1 MAKNNP
7 FAPEQQ
13 DTTPIE
19 MAKNNT
25 IEQLK
30 NAAKIELATKKT
42 NPFNAPATPDA
53 EVITVEG
60 AAPSSK
66 AIMALAMPDMIFDA
80 LDQFNAMLPAGTKA
94 MLIPQGSEAVI
105 VKMEFNPEVKERIS
119 NLELE
124 LKKIPGITS
133 QADVEK
139 ANATLKKAKGL
150 IKSLEA
156 EGLVMRSGLKEKSDA
171 IIAYERNVMSD
182 LAGMVKVINDSIVT
196 FQIADTA
203 RIKAI
208 NDKIEADKKEA
219 LDKAN
224 AEIKRKAD
232 IQNSILEFERNC
244 INNIASATT
253 SNIQERIK
261 QLVAFNF
268 DIAEMAEF
276 LSDAVSVK
284 KKCIDLFHDR
294 MIELK
299 DIERAS
305 GEKKAEL
312 EAAAKLNQEQ
322 ADKDLAEKTE
332 ATNEAIQ
339 KEELIAATSVQQES
353 ELKVSMIKKQ
363 SGLSRPWTFDED
375 TIDLSLL
382 PDEFKTYDK
391 AKIKEAI
398 KSGRYEIP
406 GINIYQK
413 HTNVSR

>member
-1 MAKNNP
+1 
-7 FAPEQQ
+7 
-13 DTTPIE
+13 
-19 MAKNNT
+19 
-25 IEQLK
+25 
-30 NAAKIELATKKT
+30 
-42 NPFNAPATPDA
+42 
-53 EVITVEG
+53 
-60 AAPSSK
+60 
-66 AIMALAMPDMIFDA
+66 
-80 LDQFNAMLPAGTKA
+80 MLPAGTKA